1 MASVPKPQT
10 EEIDDPYL
18 PSVVWLPPE
27 EARRQFDEMA
37 RERVG
42 MSGDEFIRRLDA
54 GEFLDLPDDFE
65 HSAYAELT
73 ILSSFGR

>member
-1 MASVPKPQT
+1 MASLSKPQT
-10 EEIDDPYL
+10 EAHNDPHL

-27 EARRQFDEMA
+27 EARRHFDKMA
-37 RERVG
+37 REKVG
-42 MSGDEFIRRLDA
+42 MGGDEFIRRLDA

-65 HSAYAELT
+65 HSAYAELA